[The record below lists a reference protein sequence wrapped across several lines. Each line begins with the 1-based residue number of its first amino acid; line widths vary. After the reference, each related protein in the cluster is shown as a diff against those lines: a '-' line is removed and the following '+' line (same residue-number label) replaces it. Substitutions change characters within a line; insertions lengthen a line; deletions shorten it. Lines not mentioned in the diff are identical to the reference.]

1 MPVCHDLYNHYSYLY
16 TVDLDLD
23 RKGMEYDVP
32 DEIEILPNNH
42 DISSGPDSFDSILLE
57 HKMGTQGTLGTVLE
71 GVDEVIQE
79 KDDGQSDNETQD
91 TEDIIKPENTCTHPL
106 EASPILVHTLLDYL
120 THR

>member
-1 MPVCHDLYNHYSYLY
+1 
-16 TVDLDLD
+16 
-23 RKGMEYDVP
+23 MEYDVP

-91 TEDIIKPENTCTHPL
+91 TEDIIKPENTCT
-106 EASPILVHTLLDYL
+106 ASARSVPNTSSYSIRLSYSQMND
-120 THR
+120 HRWPWQ

>member
-1 MPVCHDLYNHYSYLY
+1 M
-16 TVDLDLD
+16 D

-71 GVDEVIQE
+71 GMDEGTKE
-79 KDDGQSDNETQD
+79 KDDGQIVNEMQD
-91 TEDIIKPENTCTHPL
+91 AK
-106 EASPILVHTLLDYL
+106 
-120 THR
+120 